1 MNSSCQSK
9 ELQSVGQRRDKRSQR
24 SFSQRGQI
32 IVEYVLLLVVGVV
45 VAAIITS
52 AMVSRNEESPGF
64 LIRKWRDILE
74 LVGADFAGDISDE
87 P

>member
-1 MNSSCQSK
+1 M
-9 ELQSVGQRRDKRSQR
+9 
-24 SFSQRGQI
+24 
-32 IVEYVLLLVVGVV
+32 EYVLLLVVGVV